1 MEKSKA
7 AQTSA
12 VMIKLPDFKVLLSV
26 YVTEKSKFAVPSN
39 EMHMFR
45 KILTKLE
52 FLIFWGKDQLT
63 SKQFIFLSSVLV
75 GISSALAVIVLKSF
89 AHWVFSS
96 ATYINSILKLSF
108 MNSLLPII
116 GILLTVFVVK
126 KVLGGTIE
134 KGTSQILYA
143 VAKKAGI
150 IPKKQ
155 MYAQIITSSLTVGLG
170 GSAGLESP
178 IVITG
183 AAFGSNYAQKYKLSY
198 KERTLLIGCGVAAG
212 IAAAFNAPI
221 AGVLFAIEVLLVD
234 VSISAF
240 TPIMIAAATGALVSA
255 IALDESILLTFKQQ
269 QTFNY
274 HNIPY
279 YLLLGVFTGFIA
291 VFYSR
296 NFQKT
301 ENFFS
306 RLRLGPYKKALFGA
320 SLLAMIIFIFPTLFG
335 EGYESIRVLS
345 EKDPGQLLE
354 NTLFSDFR
362 NNAWVL
368 LLFIGITMFL
378 KAFATGITLGSGG
391 NGGNFAPSLFLGS
404 YTGFFFSKFLN
415 LTGLT
420 KLPVSNF
427 TMVGMAGILS
437 GLFHAPLTAIFL
449 IAEIT
454 GGYDLMIPLMMVSSI
469 SFAISKKFEKHSLDV
484 KSLAKKGHVFTSN
497 KDTNI
502 LSTLDTEKIIQTDY
516 ITISPDENLEKL
528 VELISHSNQVIFGV
542 VNNEDELLGTVYFN
556 DIREIIFS
564 NFKVKYTPVRDIMSK
579 PEQVVSPTD
588 TMESVMDKF
597 EKSKIP
603 FLPVLKNGKYYGFI
617 SKSVALEA
625 YREKL
630 KSLTIE

>member
-1 MEKSKA
+1 MLRSLRKRLES
-7 AQTSA
+7 
-12 VMIKLPDFKVLLSV
+12 L
-26 YVTEKSKFAVPSN
+26 VT
-39 EMHMFR
+39 
-45 KILTKLE
+45 
-52 FLIFWGKDQLT
+52 WGKGRLT
-63 SKQFIFLSSVLV
+63 NKQFIFLSSVLV
-75 GISSALAVIVLKSF
+75 GISAAIAVIVLKTF
-89 AHWVFSS
+89 AHWVFSF
-96 ATYINSILKLSF
+96 ATYVSAILKLGF
-108 MNSLLPII
+108 INSVLPII
-116 GILLTVFVVK
+116 GIFLTVLVVK

-143 VAKKAGI
+143 VAKKASI

-183 AAFGSNYAQKYKLSY
+183 AAFGSNYAQKYRLSY
-198 KERTLLIGCGVAAG
+198 KDRTLLIGCGVAAG

-255 IALDESILLTFKQQ
+255 IALDETILLSFKQQ

-279 YLLLGVFTGFIA
+279 YILLGLFTGFIA
-291 VFYSR
+291 VYYAR

-301 ENFFS
+301 EHFFS
-306 RLRLGPYKKALFGA
+306 RLRLNPYKKALFGA
-320 SLLAMIIFIFPTLFG
+320 SLLALIIFVFPTLFG
-335 EGYESIRVLS
+335 EGYETIRTLS
-345 EKDPGQLLE
+345 ESDPGQLLE

-362 NNAWVL
+362 NDNWML
-368 LLFIGITMFL
+368 LVFVGAAMLL

-404 YTGFFFSKFLN
+404 YAGFFFSKLLN
-415 LTGLT
+415 VTGLT
-420 KLPVSNF
+420 ELPVSNF

-454 GGYDLMIPLMMVSSI
+454 GGYDLMIPLMIVSSI
-469 SFAISKKFEKHSLDV
+469 SYAISKKFEKHSLDV
-484 KSLAKKGHVFTSN
+484 KHLAKKGHAFTSN
-497 KDTNI
+497 KDANI
-502 LSTLDTEKIIQTDY
+502 LSTLETEKIIQTDY
-516 ITISPDENLEKL
+516 ITISPEENLERL
-528 VELISHSNQVIFGV
+528 VDLISHSNQVIFGV
-542 VNNEDELLGTVYFN
+542 VNKEKELLGTVYFN

-564 NFKVKYTPVRDIMSK
+564 NFKVKYTPVHEIMTK
-579 PEQVVSPTD
+579 PTEIVLPSD
-588 TMESVMDKF
+588 TMEKVMDKF
-597 EKSKIP
+597 EKSKKVY
-603 FLPVLKNGKYYGFI
+603 LPVLKNGKYYGFI

-625 YREKL
+625 YRDKL